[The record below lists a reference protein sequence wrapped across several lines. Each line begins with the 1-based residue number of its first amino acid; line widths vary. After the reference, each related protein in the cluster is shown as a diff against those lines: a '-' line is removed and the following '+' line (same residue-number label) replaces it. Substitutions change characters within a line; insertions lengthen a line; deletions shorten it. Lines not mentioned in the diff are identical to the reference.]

1 MSKNL
6 TVKITKRTTKGEQAW
21 EGTVSLP
28 GVAPTK
34 LVKAK
39 TNESRFS
46 TRTALAGAAQRL
58 AERYGFAE
66 VKFEGAIEAKE
77 QDTKKNKKRTT
88 TKRRQTTQTTTE
100 SATAPAL

>member
-6 TVKITKRTTKGEQAW
+6 TVKITKRTANGAESW

-39 TNESRFS
+39 TNESKFS
-46 TRTALAGAAQRL
+46 TRSALTGAAQRL
-58 AERYGFAE
+58 AERYGFSE
-66 VKFEGAIEAKE
+66 VKFEGATEKASAPK
-77 QDTKKNKKRTT
+77 TPKKNKSRS
-88 TKRRQTTQTTTE
+88 TTTE
-100 SATAPAL
+100 TCATQAL